1 MKLSGSNKNGKR
13 EAVKKDIE
21 KSADV
26 ANSGKQKS
34 SAKKSKLRSALPII
48 ILSVLIVLFA
58 AFALF
63 KMWVTP
69 PPMPSAGLNKPV
81 TPSPNPSAAVVAT
94 PSPTAELTPS
104 PTPNDEQAGASY
116 TFAVVGRDKGGS
128 NTDTI
133 MIVKF
138 DTANHK
144 INVVSIPRDTLVNVA
159 EENKRINTLYHYG
172 KMADGDGPKRL
183 MQGLRDMLGFELGN
197 YVIVDLKAFED
208 IVDAIGGIT
217 YNVPVD
223 MFYNDPYQ
231 GLYIG
236 IRRGEQLLS
245 GAEALKVVR
254 FRSGYINADI
264 GRIGTQQDFLMTAAK
279 QVLSIGNIPNLPKII
294 EILTSNV
301 DTNLTNANIAYFATE
316 LLKCKSEDISFN
328 VMPYNVNDE
337 IYLTINIPEWLAMI
351 NSYLNPYSE
360 QVTERNVNI
369 ITKTANGFY
378 STTGTYANLTGNST
392 SFNGFIKGS

>member
-116 TFAVVGRDKGGS
+116 TFAVVGRDKYGS

-133 MIVKF
+133 MIVRF
-138 DTANHK
+138 DTKNHK
-144 INVVSIPRDTLVNVA
+144 INVVSVPRDTLVNIP
-159 EENKRINTLYHYG
+159 ETNKRVNALYAYG
-172 KMADGDGPKRL
+172 KLADGNGPKRL
-183 MQGLRDMLGFELGN
+183 MQGLRDILGFEIGN
-197 YVIVDLKAFED
+197 YVVVDLAAFEQ
-208 IVDAIGGIT
+208 IVDAVGGIK

-223 MFYNDPYQ
+223 MHYSDPEQ
-231 GLYIG
+231 GLEINLN
-236 IRRGEQLLS
+236 RGEQLLN
-245 GAEALKVVR
+245 GKNALGVVR
-254 FRSGYINADI
+254 FRAGYANADI
-264 GRIGTQQDFLMTAAK
+264 GRIATQQDFLKTAAK
-279 QVLSIGNIPNLPKII
+279 QMLSLGNVPNLPKII
-294 EILTSNV
+294 NILIKNV
-301 DTNLTNANIAYFATE
+301 ETNLTGSNIAFFAKE
-316 LLKCKSEDISFN
+316 LLKCKADDINFYTL
-328 VMPYNVNDE
+328 PFD
-337 IYLTINIPEWLAMI
+337 
-351 NSYLNPYSE
+351 LNPEGIYVLIRISDWLDIVNAHLNPLSDK
-360 QVTERNVNI
+360 VTEANVDI
-369 ITKTANGFY
+369 ITKVNGQFY
-378 STTGTYANLTGNST
+378 STTGKYA
-392 SFNGFIKGS
+392 GS